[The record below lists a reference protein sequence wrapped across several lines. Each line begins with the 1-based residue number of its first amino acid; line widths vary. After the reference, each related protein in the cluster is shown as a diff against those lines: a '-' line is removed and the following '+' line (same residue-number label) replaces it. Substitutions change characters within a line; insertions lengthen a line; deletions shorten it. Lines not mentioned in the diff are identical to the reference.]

1 MLNSDLN
8 LCRNQIDDLSNQ
20 LRESNNTILEKETEL
35 ITLNNTIVD
44 LKNKLAINEQNL
56 ESVNYMLDVKS
67 K

>member
-1 MLNSDLN
+1 LLNSDLN
-8 LCRNQIDDLSNQ
+8 LCKNQIDDLSNQ
-20 LRESNNTILEKETEL
+20 LRDSNNTILEKETEV

-44 LKNKLAINEQNL
+44 LKNKHAINEQNL

>member
-1 MLNSDLN
+1 LLNSDLN

>member
-1 MLNSDLN
+1 LLNSDLN
-8 LCRNQIDDLSNQ
+8 LCRNQIDDLSQ
-20 LRESNNTILEKETEL
+20 LRESNNTILEKETEV

>member
-8 LCRNQIDDLSNQ
+8 LCKNQIDDLSNQ
-20 LRESNNTILEKETEL
+20 LRDSNNTILEKETEV

-44 LKNKLAINEQNL
+44 LKNKHAINEQNL